1 MKKEVYEL
9 ASISELRNR
18 GRIAREMVAIQEQR
32 IRAVVANELQRTDL
46 QEDVK
51 QSFAS
56 SISSKVSEAVSS
68 TVNQFLDRCA
78 ARGLK
83 QSEIRRAV
91 SIVNNAFGIVPENTD
106 YEAML
111 KGVAD
116 YMAEH
121 TSYYD
126 ELQIFFVRDDKNV

>member
-1 MKKEVYEL
+1 MSL

-18 GRIAREMVAIQEQR
+18 GRIAREMIAIQEQR
-32 IRAVVANELQRTDL
+32 IRAVVADELQRTDL

-68 TVNQFLDRCA
+68 TVNQFLDRCT

-91 SIVNNAFGIVPENTD
+91 SIVNNAFGIVPEGAG

-126 ELQIFFVRDDKNV
+126 ELQIFFVHNDKNV

>member
-1 MKKEVYEL
+1 MSL

-18 GRIAREMVAIQEQR
+18 GRIAREMIAIQEQR
-32 IRAVVANELQRTDL
+32 IRAVVADELQRTDL

-68 TVNQFLDRCA
+68 TVNQFLDRCT

-91 SIVNNAFGIVPENTD
+91 SIVNNAFGIVPEG
-106 YEAML
+106 A
-111 KGVAD
+111 G
-116 YMAEH
+116 
-121 TSYYD
+121 
-126 ELQIFFVRDDKNV
+126 